1 DWYKS
6 FPDKTKDERDF
17 QNDQDKPQVSPAA
30 LGCEPINRRWRRAS
44 KAVVIFR
51 STCEVMLSYTV
62 LLLCV
67 AGSALAQAPFQ
78 CPPDDGFYAD
88 PRQCDKY
95 YDCYRGETK
104 EKLCPDGLVFDS
116 TLSPRVEQCN
126 YPFIVP
132 CPENSILQQAQPSG
146 VECPRQNGFFEH
158 EDPANCDTYYEC
170 TNGLAVKRHCHT
182 GLVFDEFTGTC
193 QWEHTGIRT
202 GCGVRIQVLEDGFQ
216 CPNTTQI
223 SSNGQAFDHPRYLHP
238 EDCRYFYV
246 CHEGKYPALV
256 GCPQGTVFND
266 ITLNCDAA
274 ETVAGCENYYDQQ
287 QETPKLNKSK

>member
-1 DWYKS
+1 MIKQTLLKHIQPQDWYKS

-44 KAVVIFR
+44 KAVVNFR

-67 AGSALAQAPFQ
+67 A
-78 CPPDDGFYAD
+78 
-88 PRQCDKY
+88 
-95 YDCYRGETK
+95 E
-104 EKLCPDGLVFDS
+104 
-116 TLSPRVEQCN
+116 
-126 YPFIVP
+126 
-132 CPENSILQQAQPSG
+132 QAQPSG

-193 QWEHTGIRT
+193 QWEHTGVRT

-274 ETVAGCENYYDQQ
+274 ETVAG
-287 QETPKLNKSK
+287 